1 MNDRLHTLI
10 RSALR
15 EDRVDCDVTTLASV
29 PEDHRSQ
36 ARIIAKAEGV
46 LSGTRAADA
55 VFRFID
61 STLGLSWEAKD
72 GDRVRPMDVVLRIEG
87 NTGSILR
94 AERVALNFLM
104 RLSGIATEAARYVEA
119 TGGNGTEILDTRKTT
134 PGLRFLEKEAVRHG
148 GGTNHRAD
156 LASMALL
163 KENHLAAAGGI
174 LPAVAACRERFPG
187 IPVEVEVV
195 DFEGLRTAIESG
207 AERIMLDNFTNEE
220 IASAVEQTRAAGSRV
235 YLEASGGFDLARVR
249 AVAPLGVNGIS
260 IGALTHSVRS
270 LDLSLLLEDAAT

>member
-1 MNDRLHTLI
+1 MNERLQTLI
-10 RSALR
+10 RAALR
-15 EDRVDCDVTTLASV
+15 EDRVDRDVTTLASV
-29 PEDHRSQ
+29 PAGHRSR
-36 ARIIAKAEGV
+36 ARIIAKAAGV

-55 VFRFID
+55 VFRLVD
-61 STLGLSWEAKD
+61 SSLTLAWEATD
-72 GDRVRPMDVVLRIEG
+72 GDRVRPKDVVLRIEG
-87 NTGSILR
+87 STSSILR

-119 TGGNGTEILDTRKTT
+119 TGASGTEILDTRKTT
-134 PGLRFLEKEAVRHG
+134 PGLRLLEKEAVRHG

-195 DFEGLRTAIESG
+195 DFEGLQTAIESG
-207 AERIMLDNFTNEE
+207 ADRIMLDNFTNEE
-220 IASAVEQTRAAGSRV
+220 IASAVERTRATGSRV

-270 LDLSLLLEDAAT
+270 LDLSLLLEDAAI